1 MNNKIKDLEREIEK
15 LNNKEFFVLHIS
27 NGKNVVDWA
36 FNKNDRIEKISER
49 IRKEL
54 KFKKSIELISNGI
67 VLYEPEII
75 KNKLNDNDLIYYDEK
90 ILYG

>member
-1 MNNKIKDLEREIEK
+1 MNNKIKDLKRDIEK

-54 KFKKSIELISNGI
+54 KFGQAHEFE
-67 VLYEPEII
+67 LYEAYSCSSF
-75 KNKLNDNDLIYYDEK
+75 KLKYISTFLS
-90 ILYG
+90 L